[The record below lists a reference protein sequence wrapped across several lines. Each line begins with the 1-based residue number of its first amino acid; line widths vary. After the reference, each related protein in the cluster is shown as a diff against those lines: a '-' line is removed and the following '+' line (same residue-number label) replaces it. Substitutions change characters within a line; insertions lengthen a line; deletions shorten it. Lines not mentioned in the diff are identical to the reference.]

1 MFLCFDF
8 VESHHINYRAT
19 SNNVFSP
26 SINKVFVCLIKK
38 NFWDLIMM
46 PLDLVILVEIVLM
59 WGCHERFWR
68 IIIPLQFLC
77 LPQWA
82 GLPQGLLKKI
92 PTYYNEKKWPL
103 VSNNFSSKGS
113 KWIVAEMTDL
123 KLLLWASC
131 KVQDWSLSGKLW
143 GSLEEIESLIP
154 STVFWNIFYWNGLLC
169 THGMLD
175 ITCNNYVY
183 HNNQSRQLKWLMK
196 LSLFWGNY
204 EPKICLTCKQIT
216 YMLFR

>member
-59 WGCHERFWR
+59 WGCHERFWW
-68 IIIPLQFLC
+68 IIYAPSVSVSASVGRPSSGPF
-77 LPQWA
+77 
-82 GLPQGLLKKI
+82 KKKS
-92 PTYYNEKKWPL
+92 PHYNEKKWPL
-103 VSNNFSSKGS
+103 VSNNLSSKGS

-143 GSLEEIESLIP
+143 GSLEEIESLIA

-169 THGMLD
+169 TYGMLD

>member
-1 MFLCFDF
+1 MRFDNDAIRF
-8 VESHHINYRAT
+8 GNLGWNCLNVRLSWEVLVDNYT
-19 SNNVFSP
+19 P
-26 SINKVFVCLIKK
+26 SVSVSASVGRPSSGPFKK
-38 NFWDLIMM
+38 N
-46 PLDLVILVEIVLM
+46 PHIL
-59 WGCHERFWR
+59 
-68 IIIPLQFLC
+68 Q
-77 LPQWA
+77 
-82 GLPQGLLKKI
+82 
-92 PTYYNEKKWPL
+92 
-103 VSNNFSSKGS
+103 
-113 KWIVAEMTDL
+113 WIVAEMTDL

-143 GSLEEIESLIP
+143 GSLEESESLIA

-175 ITCNNYVY
+175 IACNNYVY

-216 YMLFR
+216 CTLFR